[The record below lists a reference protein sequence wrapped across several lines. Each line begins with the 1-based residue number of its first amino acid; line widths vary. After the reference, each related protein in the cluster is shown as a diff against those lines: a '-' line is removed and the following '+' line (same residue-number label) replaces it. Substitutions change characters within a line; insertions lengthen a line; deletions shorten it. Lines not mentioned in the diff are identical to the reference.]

1 MKYKKA
7 SDILPIEIIE
17 KIQEYIDG
25 DFLYIP
31 RKDINRKKWGEKS
44 GIKETLQKRNKEIYK
59 KYISGVSINKLTE
72 EYYLSDKSIRRI
84 IKLEKH

>member
-44 GIKETLQKRNKEIYK
+44 RIK
-59 KYISGVSINKLTE
+59 
-72 EYYLSDKSIRRI
+72 
-84 IKLEKH
+84 

>member
-44 GIKETLQKRNKEIYK
+44 GIKETLQKRIK
-59 KYISGVSINKLTE
+59 KYIKNIFLEFLLINLLKNIT
-72 EYYLSDKSIRRI
+72 YL
-84 IKLEKH
+84 IKVLGEL

>member
-44 GIKETLQKRNKEIYK
+44 GIKETLQKRNNIFSFYK
-59 KYISGVSINKLTE
+59 GL
-72 EYYLSDKSIRRI
+72 L
-84 IKLEKH
+84 